1 MSWYDVLG
9 LSGLC
14 TQDQVEKAFMEKA
27 KPYKDQ
33 SWDSMHFEEK
43 KRVQELL
50 DAFEV
55 LGAGKSAQL
64 LYQQFLCSKTIHGTH
79 QWTRQTRTSP
89 PSMRPTRKTRQ

>member
-1 MSWYDVLG
+1 
-9 LSGLC
+9 
-14 TQDQVEKAFMEKA
+14 MEKA

-64 LYQQFLCSKTIHGTH
+64 LYQQFLCSKAIHGYAPVDPANAYKSTFDA
-79 QWTRQTRTSP
+79 TAAENTTVMP
-89 PSMRPTRKTRQ
+89 VPTTEKNVKVQ